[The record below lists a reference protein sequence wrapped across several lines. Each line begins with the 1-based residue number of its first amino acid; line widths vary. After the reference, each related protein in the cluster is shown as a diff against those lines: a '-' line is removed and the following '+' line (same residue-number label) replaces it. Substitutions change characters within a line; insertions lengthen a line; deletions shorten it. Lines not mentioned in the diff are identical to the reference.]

1 MYILNDWI
9 SVIIIVIFKLFRA
22 LYEKDILLFATLL
35 CLNIESEGTEN
46 FSNEEMSLLLQ
57 GLWS

>member
-1 MYILNDWI
+1 MANEFFL
-9 SVIIIVIFKLFRA
+9 RA

-57 GLWS
+57 GLYTVYSL